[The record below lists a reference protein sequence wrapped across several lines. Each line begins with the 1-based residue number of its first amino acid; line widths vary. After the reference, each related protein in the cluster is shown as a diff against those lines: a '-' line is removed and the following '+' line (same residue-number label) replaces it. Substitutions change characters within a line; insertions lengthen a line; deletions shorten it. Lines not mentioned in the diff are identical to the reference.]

1 MRSTVVA
8 LVLTLLWKGLAA
20 ASSAG
25 LGLYN
30 EANEF
35 YRRGEF
41 EGARQKYLEVASSGV
56 RNSRLFYNLGN
67 ASFKSGR
74 LGEAILWYERAL
86 RLDPRDAD
94 IRANLRFVN
103 RVKKDRDP
111 APAGNAVWRFL
122 LALYFFPT
130 PDELCLA
137 FFLLSL
143 LVFVLAVRRLRLRA
157 KAPPLWLALFLSC
170 SSLTVL
176 AGSWGGWRIHRQETV
191 VEAIVVAEQATAR
204 SGPDA
209 RQTTVLIVHEG
220 TKVRVE
226 RQEGEWRL
234 VRLANGLGGWLPA
247 ASVVSI

>member
-1 MRSTVVA
+1 MRSTPVV
-8 LVLTLLWKGLAA
+8 LVLTLLWKGLAL

-41 EGARQKYLEVASSGV
+41 EGARQKYLEVAASGV

-86 RLDPRDAD
+86 RVNPRDAD

-103 RVKKDRDP
+103 LVKKDRDP
-111 APAGNAVWRFL
+111 APAENVVWRFL
-122 LALYFFPT
+122 LALYLFPT
-130 PDELCLA
+130 PDELCVVFCLV
-137 FFLLSL
+137 SL
-143 LVFVLAVRRLRLRA
+143 LVFVLAVWRLRLRA
-157 KAPPLWLALFLSC
+157 KAPALWLALFISC
-170 SSLTVL
+170 SGLTVL
-176 AGSWGGWRIHRQETV
+176 AGSWGGWRIHRQETM
-191 VEAIVVAEQATAR
+191 VEAIVVVEQATAR

-226 RQEGEWRL
+226 RQEREWRL

-247 ASVVSI
+247 TSIVPI